1 MDVEEEDEEE
11 EEEDED
17 AEEEDRSQDREAHF
31 ARACAVE
38 MYTDKNTRVI
48 MCGNLNLQEKCR
60 TPSRRHPFCASLR
73 SRNTHG
79 YVRRSILC

>member
-38 MYTDKNTRVI
+38 MYTDKT
-48 MCGNLNLQEKCR
+48 QE
-60 TPSRRHPFCASLR
+60 L
-73 SRNTHG
+73 
-79 YVRRSILC
+79 LCVEI